1 MSALARHRHAALRR
15 VALWLGSLY
24 LVALALIALWPTP
37 VDRIANRQLVRI
49 LIKLHDHGVPGWFS
63 YALIEFSANIVL
75 FLPVGMLSVILLG
88 SARWWVAI
96 LIGFGA
102 SCLIELSQLV
112 FLPSR
117 YATLMDVLANTIGAA
132 LGAGLALIV
141 LGAVTA
147 RSGPSPQSAAESR

>member
-1 MSALARHRHAALRR
+1 MSALARQRHAALRR

-37 VDRIANRQLVRI
+37 VDRIANRHIVRI
-49 LIKLHDHGVPGWFS
+49 LIKLHDHGVPNWFS

-75 FLPVGMLSVILLG
+75 FLPVGMLGVILLR

-117 YATLMDVLANTIGAA
+117 YATPMDVLANTLGAA
-132 LGAGLALIV
+132 VGAVLALIV
-141 LGAVTA
+141 LATITA
-147 RSGPSPQSAAESR
+147 RSNTSSQPAAGSN

>member
-147 RSGPSPQSAAESR
+147 RSGPGPQSAAGSR